1 MNDDIRIVTFDDRY
15 AKDFADLNYQWI
27 AESYGIEE
35 HDHDQLD
42 NPREAIIETGGEIF
56 FAVADDQV
64 VGTVAMIRMD
74 SDDFELAKMA
84 VNPEFRG
91 RKIGDL
97 LMDASV
103 AFAKAKNANSI
114 ILESNTKQAAAISLY
129 RKHGFVEIPLDP
141 NSQFARAN
149 IRMHLTV
156 MRNA

>member
-1 MNDDIRIVTFDDRY
+1 
-15 AKDFADLNYQWI
+15 
-27 AESYGIEE
+27 
-35 HDHDQLD
+35 
-42 NPREAIIETGGEIF
+42 
-56 FAVADDQV
+56 
-64 VGTVAMIRMD
+64 MIRMD

-103 AFAKAKNANSI
+103 AFAKAKNANRI

-129 RKHGFVEIPLDP
+129 RKHGFVEIPLDS

-149 IRMHLTV
+149 IRMQLTV